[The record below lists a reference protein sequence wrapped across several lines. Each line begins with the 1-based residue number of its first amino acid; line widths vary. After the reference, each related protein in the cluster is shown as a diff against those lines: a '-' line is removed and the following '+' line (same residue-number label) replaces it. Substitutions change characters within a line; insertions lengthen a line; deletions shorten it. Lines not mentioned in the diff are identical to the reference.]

1 MAQEDSNTSTAPPR
15 APINEAGVSANSAV
29 APRAGSGVASTDGK
43 EATPLMI
50 LNDATRKFA
59 SWEVSVD
66 RPRIEEYEYKW
77 EGQNRK
83 GKTFKCTLVWG
94 PDDTQYCSAEIR
106 KTKGSP
112 PDLFEKAVNTHKDG
126 FRFTMSKVALN
137 GKSRPEY
144 NSAPCKF
151 VVDLTQTTMTKL
163 LHTGTAITP
172 QPSITCA
179 ECLGFNKVQAFDIT
193 ALVDGLSERRDVRER
208 RKVRNVYL
216 IDGTLST
223 GPVPNKAS
231 GVSPPAEGEQI
242 IQLQVQV
249 YYDTKNNGED
259 PEIVKQLLEAK
270 GCQTPVHFYCLIA
283 QLKNGGYIIETMSNG
298 YFITPATGTR
308 AEALVRDQEAILAT
322 KETTTVRTL
331 ERKWEPSNETFVG
344 EPGKETFYAHLAD
357 MAKPTGISALD
368 DKPTLW
374 QTNWVFPTLE
384 PGTMINERGSL
395 WLTVTLEDLTG
406 QTAVTLDEKTALS
419 LSGHEDRCAFLQAVS
434 DGDPVFPTVLSAKIV
449 RKLKTVTQED
459 STSVRQETTFVNN
472 HIIEVSRQ
480 DTDVSRTDSCL
491 FLIDILR
498 TSAAMSS
505 AILPVSLRMVV
516 PSKLY
521 PLVVQYPIP
530 DVPAQP
536 CNKRWALIKA
546 TEKSTCTD
554 ESPYQVITDD
564 VEDVLDTSEAA
575 CTPPAKETYKMIT
588 MCNKDN
594 RSTLM
599 LTPSHGKHVYALAVI
614 ALQRDERTPRES
626 DSTRDDAGH
635 SPLAAHFQ

>member
-1 MAQEDSNTSTAPPR
+1 
-15 APINEAGVSANSAV
+15 
-29 APRAGSGVASTDGK
+29 
-43 EATPLMI
+43 
-50 LNDATRKFA
+50 
-59 SWEVSVD
+59 
-66 RPRIEEYEYKW
+66 
-77 EGQNRK
+77 
-83 GKTFKCTLVWG
+83 
-94 PDDTQYCSAEIR
+94 
-106 KTKGSP
+106 
-112 PDLFEKAVNTHKDG
+112 
-126 FRFTMSKVALN
+126 
-137 GKSRPEY
+137 
-144 NSAPCKF
+144 
-151 VVDLTQTTMTKL
+151 
-163 LHTGTAITP
+163 
-172 QPSITCA
+172 
-179 ECLGFNKVQAFDIT
+179 
-193 ALVDGLSERRDVRER
+193 
-208 RKVRNVYL
+208 
-216 IDGTLST
+216 
-223 GPVPNKAS
+223 
-231 GVSPPAEGEQI
+231 
-242 IQLQVQV
+242 
-249 YYDTKNNGED
+249 
-259 PEIVKQLLEAK
+259 
-270 GCQTPVHFYCLIA
+270 
-283 QLKNGGYIIETMSNG
+283 MSNG

-344 EPGKETFYAHLAD
+344 EPGKETFCAHLAD

-384 PGTMINERGSL
+384 PGTIINERGSL
-395 WLTVTLEDLTG
+395 WLTVALEDLTG
-406 QTAVTLDEKTALS
+406 QTAVTMDEKTARS

-434 DGDPVFPTVLSAKIV
+434 DGDPVFPTVLSAKNV

-521 PLVVQYPIP
+521 PLVVQYPLP

-536 CNKRWALIKA
+536 CKQIWALIKA
-546 TEKSTCTD
+546 TKKSTCTD
-554 ESPYQVITDD
+554 KSPYQVITDD

-588 MCNKDN
+588 MCNNDN

-614 ALQRDERTPRES
+614 TAVHGNTLYAENVEALQRDEKEHLAKAIRREMTLVTRLLQHTSSSKGAVWDETTSPIASSRCRVLGKSPTGPELDVMDINVAKKARTV
-626 DSTRDDAGH
+626 
-635 SPLAAHFQ
+635 